1 MVLEFAAGGS
11 VHKILS
17 SDHLKSRLTP
27 NSRLYIVETLSAALE
42 YLHSKKIFH
51 RDIKPEN
58 ICLWEGWETNPK
70 MVLID
75 FGIASRVAANGASR
89 TMTSNPG
96 TTPYMADE
104 YLHYPFKFTAKSE
117 VFSVG
122 VILVCL
128 LTGDCSFSL
137 FNHRIC
143 TLDVLMKHIDTSAG
157 SWVSGCHQEV
167 GTIALEALKAEESK
181 RPTIVDMRKRVKYLR
196 DSISS
201 YDYVPAAA
209 KTRTTSFTTTPRPS
223 RLSAKVVVGGQQCIR
238 CGLLREDGITCPK
251 NHFTCSEG
259 TCLEEMV
266 REQLGS
272 LKFRCCGNHCS
283 KLFDVI
289 DFYGKVSPLLYGELL
304 MTMDRKTDQGKILA
318 DMQNCIAKQLQ
329 SHILPALVQSL
340 SCGPA
345 LGNQASLDD
354 IKSNIERLIKM
365 ASDNDLAFRSLE
377 KQMNR
382 LIVKQECG
390 AAGISQQHKHLSKKI
405 DALIGAH
412 ADGVAKL
419 ASGRLQCPRWFV
431 FIPVRSRRGRWA
443 RGIGLATEYQL
454 YFLCSHDHSPVKTS
468 VLIKHPKMWIKKALP
483 IVKLALL
490 TIRFLVASYG
500 VATPAITQLF
510 PGVSESIIIE
520 EMANFL
526 DNDALAEVEQWVDEA
541 CQASSDSL
549 SEYMEKRAREISEE
563 AYASLAIEA
572 YKPENRGWMEEMDIA
587 QKGSVFAWVKKE
599 NAAFVSSSGGTS
611 FEV

>member
-17 SDHLKSRLTP
+17 SDYLKSRLTP
-27 NSRLYIVETLSAALE
+27 YSRLYIVETLSAALE
-42 YLHSKKIFH
+42 YLHIKNIFH

-75 FGIASRVAANGASR
+75 FGIASRVAASGASR

-96 TTPYMADE
+96 TIPYMADE
-104 YLHYPFKFTAKSE
+104 YLHHPFKFTAKSE

-137 FNHRIC
+137 FNHRTC

-157 SWVSGCHQEV
+157 SWVNGCDQEL
-167 GTIALEALKAEESK
+167 GDIALEALQAEESK
-181 RPTIVDMRKRVKYLR
+181 RPTIVDMRKRVKRLR

-201 YDYVPAAA
+201 NDYVSSAA
-209 KTRTTSFTTTPRPS
+209 KTRTTSFTTRSCPS
-223 RLSAKVVVGGQQCIR
+223 CLSTEVVVGGQQCIR
-238 CGLLREDGITCPK
+238 CGLLREDGITCQN

-272 LKFRCCGNHCS
+272 LKFRCCGNSCS
-283 KLFDVI
+283 KSFDVI
-289 DFYGKVSPLLYGELL
+289 DVYGKVSPLLYGELL
-304 MTMDRKTDQGKILA
+304 MIMDRKTDQGKILA
-318 DMQNCIAKQLQ
+318 DMQNCIEEQLQ
-329 SHILPALVQSL
+329 THILRALVQYF

-345 LGNQASLDD
+345 VGNKTCLDD
-354 IKSNIERLIKM
+354 IKSNIERLMKM
-365 ASDNDLAFRSLE
+365 ASDNDIALRSLD

-382 LIVKQECG
+382 LIVKQERG
-390 AAGISQQHKHLSKKI
+390 SAGISQQHGQLSKKI

-443 RGIGLATEYQL
+443 RGIGLG
-454 YFLCSHDHSPVKTS
+454 S
-468 VLIKHPKMWIKKALP
+468 
-483 IVKLALL
+483 
-490 TIRFLVASYG
+490 RR
-500 VATPAITQLF
+500 LF
-510 PGVSESIIIE
+510 R
-520 EMANFL
+520 L
-526 DNDALAEVEQWVDEA
+526 
-541 CQASSDSL
+541 
-549 SEYMEKRAREISEE
+549 
-563 AYASLAIEA
+563 
-572 YKPENRGWMEEMDIA
+572 
-587 QKGSVFAWVKKE
+587 
-599 NAAFVSSSGGTS
+599 
-611 FEV
+611 